1 MNNTQWQ
8 PLTPEEENV
17 IVHKGTERPF
27 TGKYTDHQEEG
38 GYVCKRC
45 RTLLYRSEDKFQSH
59 CGWPSFDSEV
69 PGSVKRIVD
78 ADGIRTEIVCAN
90 CDAHLGHVFSG
101 EGYTAKN
108 IRHCVNSISMDFVP
122 KKDL

>member
-1 MNNTQWQ
+1 MSQGYRS
-8 PLTPEEENV
+8 LTPEEEAV
-17 IVHKGTERPF
+17 IVHKGTEAPF
-27 TGKYTDHQEEG
+27 RGAYTDHTEEG

-59 CGWPSFDSEV
+59 CGWPSFDDEV
-69 PGSVKRIVD
+69 DGAVKRILD

-90 CDAHLGHVFSG
+90 CDAHLGHVFEG

-122 KKDL
+122 KKD